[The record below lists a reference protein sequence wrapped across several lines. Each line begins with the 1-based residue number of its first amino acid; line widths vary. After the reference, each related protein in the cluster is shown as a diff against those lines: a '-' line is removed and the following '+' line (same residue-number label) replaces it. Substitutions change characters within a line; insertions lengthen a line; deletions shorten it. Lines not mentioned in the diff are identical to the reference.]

1 VRSSADL
8 YAALLRLYPRAFRA
22 QFGEEMQSVFGEALT
37 EAAEHGRAEVFL
49 MREWRDALPSL
60 AAAYAQE
67 WMKQWR
73 EIVRRVG
80 EVVPTADLPL
90 PPPDG
95 RESWRQTGLELSL
108 FLAAG
113 LSLMLVTYVPMAQ
126 PEAGWEHHFE
136 MLGKVITPLTLPLF
150 LIGLARGLP
159 RWAYPFGGLLLSYGA
174 CAAHQ
179 SGLTL
184 FLIVLLLASAILA
197 GMAINTLTLLSPLPI
212 PLRRIGQSLALDW
225 TRLSFGV
232 YGGMPLAIIFAF
244 DDAHFNNRTPYM
256 AVAALVMVAGALIY
270 CRSRQRTWQIAALL
284 AGTSFSIWAAWLDRV
299 SFASGLGNW
308 IVAPLSRAAELAWL
322 LNLWLPWVILI
333 LTPTLLILAGRTVSP
348 RRTA

>member
-1 VRSSADL
+1 MRSSARL
-8 YAALLRLYPRAFRA
+8 YAVLLRLYPRAFRA

-37 EAAEHGRAEVFL
+37 EAAGQDRAGMFL
-49 MREWRDALPSL
+49 LREWRDALPSL

-80 EVVPTADLPL
+80 EVVSTADLSL

-95 RESWRQTGLELSL
+95 RESWRQAGLELSL

-113 LSLMLVTYVPMAQ
+113 LSLILVTYLPIAQ
-126 PEAGWEHHFE
+126 PEAGWAHHFE
-136 MLGKVITPLTLPLF
+136 ILGRVIIPLTLPLF
-150 LIGLARGLP
+150 LLGLARGLP

-174 CAAHQ
+174 CAANQ
-179 SGLTL
+179 SGLTP
-184 FLIVLLLASAILA
+184 FLMAMLLASAILVVL
-197 GMAINTLTLLSPLPI
+197 AINTDMLWSPLPI

-225 TRLSFGV
+225 TRLSFGI
-232 YGGMPLAIIFAF
+232 YGAMPLAIIFAF

-256 AVAALVMVAGALIY
+256 ALAALLMIIFALIY
-270 CRSRQRTWQIAALL
+270 CRSRHSTLQIAALL
-284 AGTSFSIWAAWLDRV
+284 AGTSFSIWAAWLDRAF
-299 SFASGLGNW
+299 FASGLGNW
-308 IVAPLSRAAELAWL
+308 IVAPLPLGVELAWL

-333 LTPTLLILAGRTVSP
+333 LTPALLTLAGRAVTP
-348 RRTA
+348 RCAA